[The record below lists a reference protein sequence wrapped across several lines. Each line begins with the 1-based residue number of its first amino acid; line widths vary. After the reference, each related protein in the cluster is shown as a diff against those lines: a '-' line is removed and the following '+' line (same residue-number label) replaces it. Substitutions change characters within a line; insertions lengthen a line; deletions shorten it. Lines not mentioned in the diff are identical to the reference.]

1 MKFFKFIGLFILMV
15 LALILNIIEGVI
27 LAISYPLRGID
38 YVLHIVFKKISEWT
52 LAAAKRFN
60 FLSIFRKYEE

>member
-1 MKFFKFIGLFILMV
+1 MRFFKLIGMFILMIV
-15 LALILNIIEGVI
+15 ALAVNIFEGI
-27 LAISYPLRGID
+27 IMCISFPLRGFD

-60 FLSIFRKYEE
+60 FLSIFRQYEE